1 MSTGDE
7 GARQLLQPRDNLPPL
22 HLRRQDA
29 ADAGSSSK
37 CVRGPV
43 GTPAQP
49 GFPCQGPA
57 TPRANR
63 AREPRPCGG
72 CRLPASG
79 GWTGSGVP
87 PRLSRG
93 APGRQCP
100 WGRGVNPAPVTV
112 QLCHERAGPGERPNW
127 AEGGAQGSGRHVWQ
141 LRGLAKELSDEIQ
154 IQVFDKL
161 VLLNPGIEAEQIL
174 MAPSSFMK
182 LQTNRDGAAS
192 LSYHVLD
199 GPEKVPVVHIDEK
212 GFLVTGSVMGTS
224 TIEVTA
230 QEPFGTNQAIIVGV
244 KVSAPRPRGK
254 SSRPCTQS
262 PSSAASCGSSQPS
275 PISQHVMFSP
285 WSQASTLLW
294 EGCHVIPL
302 DQENPRASTTPTYW
316 CGRGRDSTLA
326 PRFPVCG
333 APQALLNSAH
343 ASPGQGGQD
352 RNQNSSSPCLRGASC
367 CTWVPAIPSQPWLD
381 LQPGAGLWGLPLALP
396 PSGPGWLGPELQ
408 GWPSH
413 ASYCPRSV
421 T

>member
-1 MSTGDE
+1 M
-7 GARQLLQPRDNLPPL
+7 
-22 HLRRQDA
+22 
-29 ADAGSSSK
+29 
-37 CVRGPV
+37 
-43 GTPAQP
+43 
-49 GFPCQGPA
+49 
-57 TPRANR
+57 
-63 AREPRPCGG
+63 
-72 CRLPASG
+72 
-79 GWTGSGVP
+79 
-87 PRLSRG
+87 
-93 APGRQCP
+93 
-100 WGRGVNPAPVTV
+100 GVNPAPVTV

-294 EGCHVIPL
+294 AAMLSLWTKRIRGPARRRHTGAAVEGTPPWHPGSRSAEL
-302 DQENPRASTTPTYW
+302 PRPCSTVLMQVRAKEARTGTRIVP
-316 CGRGRDSTLA
+316 A
-326 PRFPVCG
+326 PACVEPPA
-333 APQALLNSAH
+333 APGSQPSRV
-343 ASPGQGGQD
+343 SPGSTCSPVLGCGVCHLLSLLPGQAGWALSCRAGPHMLLTAPGVSLKGG
-352 RNQNSSSPCLRGASC
+352 S
-367 CTWVPAIPSQPWLD
+367 
-381 LQPGAGLWGLPLALP
+381 
-396 PSGPGWLGPELQ
+396 
-408 GWPSH
+408 
-413 ASYCPRSV
+413 
-421 T
+421 